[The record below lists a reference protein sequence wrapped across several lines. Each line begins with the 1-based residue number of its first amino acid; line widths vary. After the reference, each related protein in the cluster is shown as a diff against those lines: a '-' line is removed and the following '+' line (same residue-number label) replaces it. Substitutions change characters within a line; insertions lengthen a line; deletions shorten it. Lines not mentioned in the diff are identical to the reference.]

1 ESPRGRHYPFLT
13 GELRSPAGLFE
24 VARVARAPVGT
35 REPSASLSTLTGT
48 MSSFVR
54 GIFAG
59 ALHDELLF
67 PYPPPLDKRDPD
79 EARVVRRLIDDLREM
94 QRSGLIDS
102 ARFDEQESIDE
113 EVVRALARTGFLG

>member
-1 ESPRGRHYPFLT
+1 MVAITHSLQ
-13 GELRSPAGLFE
+13 
-24 VARVARAPVGT
+24 ARVARAPIRT
-35 REPSASLSTLTGT
+35 RPALHILPGIST

-67 PYPPPLDKRDPD
+67 PYPPPLERRDPE
-79 EARVVRRLIDDLREM
+79 EARVVRRLIDDLRDM

-113 EVVRALARTGFLG
+113 EVVRALARTGFL